1 MVCRKGLVILLALSS
16 ALSACGSLGIAHLP
30 AVGNTINVVL
40 ELSPQVDLVEQAK
53 LKALLEQEA
62 TEFNRLNPHLRVR
75 WRSVSSERL
84 HQDIK
89 FRAARGLMPDLIL
102 LASSRDLLTLHQQGY
117 SIPVELSLE
126 EKRSLPAWL
135 LSTLSSRGKQL
146 GVPLFIVPTMACF
159 DRRRIPF
166 PPQELSD
173 FLRPEDGSAMAFSTS
188 LNGINWI
195 LSGFGVSL
203 FPIPGLQSNRPSQVL
218 PALRWVQQANLQP
231 HITFVSSEEELR
243 RGLVEGRF
251 HWVSCS
257 SAWIP
262 SLRNSLGENLGV
274 GLLPAGPAGVA
285 KPLMVVSTW
294 MFGAQSTPTQR
305 RLAKKFVLFA
315 GNAVN
320 QRTMTLRLGTVLPV
334 NPTILLPLN
343 AYPTLS
349 VMDASLRN
357 SVLPNLEQYQ
367 YLKLKA
373 ERISFLFNQI
383 LARSQNPSG
392 VAHEFQYLLEN
403 PPAAEAQP

>member
-1 MVCRKGLVILLALSS
+1 
-16 ALSACGSLGIAHLP
+16 
-30 AVGNTINVVL
+30 
-40 ELSPQVDLVEQAK
+40 
-53 LKALLEQEA
+53 
-62 TEFNRLNPHLRVR
+62 
-75 WRSVSSERL
+75 
-84 HQDIK
+84 
-89 FRAARGLMPDLIL
+89 
-102 LASSRDLLTLHQQGY
+102 
-117 SIPVELSLE
+117 
-126 EKRSLPAWL
+126 
-135 LSTLSSRGKQL
+135 
-146 GVPLFIVPTMACF
+146 
-159 DRRRIPF
+159 
-166 PPQELSD
+166 
-173 FLRPEDGSAMAFSTS
+173 
-188 LNGINWI
+188 
-195 LSGFGVSL
+195 
-203 FPIPGLQSNRPSQVL
+203 
-218 PALRWVQQANLQP
+218 VQQANLQP

-367 YLKLKA
+367 YFKLKA
-373 ERISFLFNQI
+373 ERISLLFNQI
-383 LARSQNPSG
+383 LARSQNPSA

-403 PPAAEAQP
+403 APAAEAQP